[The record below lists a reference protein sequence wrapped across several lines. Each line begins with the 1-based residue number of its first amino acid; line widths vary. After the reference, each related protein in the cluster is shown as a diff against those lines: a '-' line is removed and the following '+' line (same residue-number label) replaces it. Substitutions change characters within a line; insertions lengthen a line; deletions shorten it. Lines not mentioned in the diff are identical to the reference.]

1 MKLTQGTNLH
11 STIFTAVLHSNT
23 PSTYFYFGNKGSWN
37 IVEIVTYAFGL
48 YFSTKEKELSH
59 DNCYFGNKG
68 SWNIVEIVTYAF
80 GLYFST
86 KEKELSHDNC
96 FRSFSYFI
104 LSPYF
109 KIKVYI

>member
-1 MKLTQGTNLH
+1 M
-11 STIFTAVLHSNT
+11 
-23 PSTYFYFGNKGSWN
+23 
-37 IVEIVTYAFGL
+37 EIVTYAFGL